1 MNTLEMSAT
10 REMSPSA
17 RDISRYRRIPSVRVV
32 EARRWRKVDV
42 IRKVKFFG
50 VMVFASFLILSSV
63 SEGVRSGLKT
73 VGANAEASGNFM
85 VPRNSA
91 SFARSAWPVTY
102 QARPADPV
110 GMLREEN
117 RYRVDMAREQ
127 NRFITS
133 FLSYA
138 ERTAGRLAR

>member
-32 EARRWRKVDV
+32 EAGRWRKVDV

-50 VMVFASFLILSSV
+50 VMVFASFLLLASI
-63 SEGVRSGLKT
+63 SEGVRTGLKT
-73 VGANAEASGNFM
+73 VGGNAEASGNFM
-85 VPRNSA
+85 VPGNSA
-91 SFARSAWPVTY
+91 SFVRNAWPVTY
-102 QARPADPV
+102 QAKPIDLV
-110 GMLREEN
+110 GMLREAN
-117 RYRVDMAREQ
+117 RYRVDMARER
-127 NRFITS
+127 NRLITS
-133 FLSYA
+133 LLGYA